1 MNKNSSHGSS
11 SVDDR
16 LETGLSNFWYLVADT
31 REITDAPVGLKRLNQ
46 DIVVWRDERGQ
57 INVVE
62 DRCPHRGARLSKGR
76 VQGGRIT
83 CIYHGLQLDGD
94 GVITATPPTPDCPF
108 VGRKAIKSYPCRE
121 LKGGIWVYFGDDR
134 HQSPDE
140 MILPEEFSSDKWSSF
155 LFSQVWNC
163 NYQFV
168 LDNRLDPMHGS
179 YLHGDSYTL
188 AYGNK
193 QDRLLI
199 DKTDLGFVVSR
210 RNQRGVNIDRSELFH
225 HPENNIWIQ
234 TEIPYPA
241 SGGGGFFRI
250 GGFVTPIDHHSCLFW
265 VFRSQESSGWRRD
278 MWRFLYENRL
288 EQRHLEVLDQDR
300 DMLESIY
307 QDARDGEWLLQTDV
321 GVTRMRRI
329 LRDVAEGQLDA
340 SNSREQIS
348 VTDIGQAAPIG

>member
-1 MNKNSSHGSS
+1 MNAPLSNGSP
-11 SVDDR
+11 SVEER
-16 LETGLSNFWYLVADT
+16 LESGLFNLWYVVADA

-46 DIVVWRDERGQ
+46 NIVVWRDEQGQ

-108 VGRKAIKSYPCRE
+108 VGQKAIKSYPCRE
-121 LKGGIWVYFGDDR
+121 LKGAVWVYFGDER
-134 HQSPDE
+134 HPSPDD
-140 MILPEEFSSDKWSSF
+140 MILPEEFSSDHWSSF

-163 NYQFV
+163 NYQIV

-193 QDRLLI
+193 QDRLNI

-210 RNQRGVNIDRSELFH
+210 QNQRGVNIDRTELFH
-225 HPENNIWIQ
+225 HPDNNIWVQ

-250 GGFVTPIDHHSCLFW
+250 GGFVTPIDRHSCLFW
-265 VFRSQESSGWRRD
+265 VFRSQNSSGWRRD

-288 EQRHLEVLDQDR
+288 DQRHLDVLDQDR

-307 QDARDGEWLLQTDV
+307 QDARDNEWLLQTDV

-329 LRDVAEGQLDA
+329 LREVAEGQHA
-340 SNSREQIS
+340 A
-348 VTDIGQAAPIG
+348 TD